1 MHIPRG
7 HMLFLNNKEYNE
19 RKTGGNCMTI
29 KEAAAKTGLTEKTI
43 RYYEAQGLIHPANEA
58 QENRFREKRSVPGI
72 D

>member
-7 HMLFLNNKEYNE
+7 HMLFLNHKEYNE

-29 KEAAAKTGLTEKTI
+29 KEAAAKTGLIEKTI

>member
-7 HMLFLNNKEYNE
+7 HMLFLNHKEYNE

-43 RYYEAQGLIHPANEA
+43 RYYEAQED
-58 QENRFREKRSVPGI
+58 RFRKKRGVPGI

>member
-1 MHIPRG
+1 
-7 HMLFLNNKEYNE
+7 
-19 RKTGGNCMTI
+19 MTI

-43 RYYEAQGLIHPANEA
+43 LYYEAQGLIHPANEA

>member
-7 HMLFLNNKEYNE
+7 HMLFLNHKKYNE
-19 RKTGGNCMTI
+19 RKTGGNGMTI

-43 RYYEAQGLIHPANEA
+43 RYYEAQ
-58 QENRFREKRSVPGI
+58 ENRFRKKRSVPGI